1 LGCSSQQPFLDER
14 RVRGRSVRQQLPD
27 RLVGSATVP
36 CIELLDGQG
45 RPWLEDTALGD
56 QAGEAPCGIG
66 ASAEPE
72 QEDIVTRLED
82 LDEPRVGVNDL
93 VIEAVPLDATRDLL
107 PEASTN
113 ALAR

>member
-1 LGCSSQQPFLDER
+1 M
-14 RVRGRSVRQQLPD
+14 
-27 RLVGSATVP
+27 
-36 CIELLDGQG
+36 
-45 RPWLEDTALGD
+45 
-56 QAGEAPCGIG
+56 G